1 MCPVSE
7 RRESASPTGH
17 RLGSDTELL
26 ALRKAALSG
35 AVVFLQ
41 WGRSRGS
48 ALGDC
53 SVPLLQEG
61 PVPRSEF
68 GSLFE
73 LLHGLAELCFSSYIA
88 CGDED
93 CVRLQLKY
101 LMMDKCKNL
110 IL

>member
-1 MCPVSE
+1 M
-7 RRESASPTGH
+7 
-17 RLGSDTELL
+17 ELL
-26 ALRKAALSG
+26 ALRKAVLSG
-35 AVVFLQ
+35 AVVFLW
-41 WGRSRGS
+41 WGRSIGS

-61 PVPRSEF
+61 LVPRSEF

-73 LLHGLAELCFSSYIA
+73 LLHDLAELCFSSLIA

-101 LMMDKCKNL
+101 LIMDKYKNL
-110 IL
+110 IVLSSSLMPKQNSCLILWPKMD